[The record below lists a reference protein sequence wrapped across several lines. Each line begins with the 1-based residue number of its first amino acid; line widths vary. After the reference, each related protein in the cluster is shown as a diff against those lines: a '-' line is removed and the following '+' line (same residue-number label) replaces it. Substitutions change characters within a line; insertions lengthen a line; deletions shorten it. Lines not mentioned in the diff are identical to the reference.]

1 VTDSKTMLAALSV
14 IAALTFAAS
23 TLAACD
29 TSHHDGSQAANRAP
43 TTATKPPSTT
53 VANLPVVACS
63 TTTSG
68 TQTEPDRPPARAS
81 VRLPTAVADRL
92 WLYSDGRITV
102 LAPPR
107 WICSSSV
114 GADGS
119 LSMFVVPAG
128 TVSSTNPELDYPGV
142 FVSTD
147 NTGQV
152 FGQALVCGYFPNSAA
167 ARVGQLC
174 DRPPKGTKIKPLD
187 SDVVTF
193 RHGPTSGFAIYPDAS
208 SATANVDVA
217 KVSCDAGTLCTEI
230 LRDALTRLRPA

>member
-1 VTDSKTMLAALSV
+1 MRAALSV
-14 IAALTFAAS
+14 IAAVTFAAS
-23 TLAACD
+23 TFSACD
-29 TSHHDGSQAANRAP
+29 TSHHDGSRSASVA
-43 TTATKPPSTT
+43 TTTPPPTT
-53 VANLPVVACS
+53 VANLPVVACA
-63 TTTSG
+63 TTSS
-68 TQTEPDRPPARAS
+68 TQTVPDRQPAREN

-102 LAPPR
+102 LAQQR

-114 GADGS
+114 GDDGS

-142 FVSTD
+142 FVGID
-147 NTGQV
+147 NTGHA

-193 RHGPTSGFAIYPDAS
+193 KHGPTSGFAIYPDAS
-208 SATANVDVA
+208 NATANVDVA

-230 LRDALTRLRPA
+230 LRDALTRLRHA